1 MALLYTVIL
10 SQEYIQ
16 MALLYTVILSQEYIQ
31 MALLYTV
38 ILSQEYIQMAV
49 LYTVT
54 LSQECIQTGVVH
66 YCSCVHLFNHEMMLL
81 AASMTDA
88 AFSSDC
94 KYTLLSG

>member
-1 MALLYTVIL
+1 MKSTNGSVEVAVNTVVSSNSVIMGTVGMHSAALMCL
-10 SQEYIQ
+10 SHSDLH
-16 MALLYTVILSQEYIQ
+16 MKLAL
-31 MALLYTV
+31 
-38 ILSQEYIQMAV
+38 

-66 YCSCVHLFNHEMMLL
+66 HCSCDHLFNHEMMLL

-94 KYTLLSG
+94 KYTLLSE